1 MWVPPEHKLLQVRL
15 AIWAFSAIA
24 ATKEYYEYNSN
35 PYCRRVGPFIWLT
48 CFTLLVE
55 FSIIVKFG
63 SDMFTAPF
71 PWYVQVMWTVIGFFV
86 LVGAYVAWSNERKY
100 GNKYWDISSKFNL
113 NDPQVEVEPVIN
125 TNKKNN

>member
-1 MWVPPEHKLLQVRL
+1 
-15 AIWAFSAIA
+15 
-24 ATKEYYEYNSN
+24 
-35 PYCRRVGPFIWLT
+35 
-48 CFTLLVE
+48 
-55 FSIIVKFG
+55 
-63 SDMFTAPF
+63 MFTAPF